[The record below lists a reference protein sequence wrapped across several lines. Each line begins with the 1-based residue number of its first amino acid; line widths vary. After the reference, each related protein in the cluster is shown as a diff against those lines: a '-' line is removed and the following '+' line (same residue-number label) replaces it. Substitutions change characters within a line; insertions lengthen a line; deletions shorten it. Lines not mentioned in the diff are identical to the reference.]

1 MIKGT
6 DAFPSFAVNDIER
19 ARTFYHDTLGLDVS
33 RTEEGLTLEVGNGN
47 KIFVYPKPDHTPA
60 SFTILNFPVDDVAA
74 TVAELS
80 ARGVR
85 FEVYDEGELKTD
97 GRGIHRGDEGPVI
110 AWFRDPAGNYLS
122 VLEEK

>member
-6 DAFPSFAVNDIER
+6 DAFGSFAVNDIER

-33 RTEEGLTLEVGNGN
+33 RSDEGLTLDVGRGN

-60 SFTILNFPVDDVAA
+60 NFTILNFPVDNVEQA
-74 TVAELS
+74 VSELS

-85 FEVYDEGELKTD
+85 FEVYGEGELTTD
-97 GRGIHRGDEGPVI
+97 ERGIHRGEEGPRI
-110 AWFRDPAGNYLS
+110 AWFKDPAGNFLS